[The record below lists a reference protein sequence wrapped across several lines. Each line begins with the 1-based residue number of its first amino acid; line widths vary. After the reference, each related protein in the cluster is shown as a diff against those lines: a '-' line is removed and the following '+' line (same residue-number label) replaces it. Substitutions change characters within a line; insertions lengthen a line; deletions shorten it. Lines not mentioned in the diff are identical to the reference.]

1 MVGWGCLA
9 LIQCA
14 TKNFGGLLAVRLIL
28 GTFEA
33 GFFAGTVFYLTLFYN
48 RSELGFRIAI
58 FFGSALLASA
68 FSGLIS
74 FGVFQINDPKVKGWQ
89 WLFIIEGSMTVL
101 VAIAGFFWLPSRA
114 DQAWFLTDAE
124 KTAAK
129 NRMLR
134 DSTKTINSKFS
145 LKAAFATWSDWK
157 FALWLI
163 ICFTYPVAFSTTSN
177 FLPQIVGRL
186 GFSTVK
192 TNLWTVAPNA
202 VGFVILL
209 CVAKSSDYFKERT
222 YHIIFS
228 LCLSMTGMIILA
240 AIDALEH
247 VGVAYF
253 ACFLMAGG
261 AYIPSCLVS
270 ISLLRIQITY

>member
-157 FALWLI
+157 FALAHHLLHISRSILNHQQFPSSNCWTTGLLDREDQSMDRCSQRCWLCDI
-163 ICFTYPVAFSTTSN
+163 ALCCKVFRLFQGKDLSHN
-177 FLPQIVGRL
+177 LLPLSIHDGYDHS
-186 GFSTVK
+186 GF
-192 TNLWTVAPNA
+192 
-202 VGFVILL
+202 
-209 CVAKSSDYFKERT
+209 D
-222 YHIIFS
+222 
-228 LCLSMTGMIILA
+228 
-240 AIDALEH
+240 
-247 VGVAYF
+247 
-253 ACFLMAGG
+253 
-261 AYIPSCLVS
+261 
-270 ISLLRIQITY
+270 